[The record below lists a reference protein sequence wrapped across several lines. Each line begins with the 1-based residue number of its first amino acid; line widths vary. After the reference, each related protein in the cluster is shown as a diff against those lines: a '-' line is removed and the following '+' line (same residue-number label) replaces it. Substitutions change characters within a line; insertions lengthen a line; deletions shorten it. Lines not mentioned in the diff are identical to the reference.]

1 MARLAK
7 NLLAVARDVAGLGG
21 LGAITYGTWLIYHPA
36 GYIVGGLFAVTGTVL
51 LTFLD
56 QKAQG

>member
-7 NLLAVARDVAGLGG
+7 NLLAVLRDAAGLGG
-21 LGAITYGTWLIYHPA
+21 LGAITYGAFQIYHPA
-36 GYIVGGLFAVTGTVL
+36 GFIVGGLFAVTGTVL

-56 QKAQG
+56 QKAPG